1 MRGLWLGGD
10 ARNLGF
16 FFLRVA
22 RDVKETCCTRETS
35 MGSFRY
41 ASARTASTK
50 TSTTVVLDL
59 EGRYGVD
66 VRRIMARCICDV
78 GRGSPS
84 QRRKRGL

>member
-1 MRGLWLGGD
+1 MR
-10 ARNLGF
+10 
-16 FFLRVA
+16 VV

-50 TSTTVVLDL
+50 TRTTAVLDL

-66 VRRIMARCICDV
+66 VRRIVKRCVCDV

-84 QRRKRGL
+84 QRRERGL